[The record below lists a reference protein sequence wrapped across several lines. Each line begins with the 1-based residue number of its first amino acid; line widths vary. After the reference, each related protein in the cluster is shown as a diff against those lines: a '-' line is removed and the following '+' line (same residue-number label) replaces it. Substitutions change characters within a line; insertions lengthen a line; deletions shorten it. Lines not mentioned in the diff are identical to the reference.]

1 MRYHAS
7 PIAIGILML
16 QAPLSHAQTAP
27 QSQFEVASVK
37 LNSDCGDFRGGR
49 VPFSP
54 GRITM
59 ECTTLQNLI
68 QAAYVFF
75 ANGVSLNQEMAQISG
90 GPGWVQ
96 SDHYD
101 VAAKAEGA
109 AQVEQMMGPML
120 RTFLEDRFKLK
131 IHRETKE
138 TPIYALTVA
147 KSGLK
152 LQPVKEGGCTP
163 IDLNH
168 LPQPPVPGQPRP
180 NYCGNMSMRMS
191 PQGITMDARGLS
203 MKEFAQRL
211 SSMLDRKVVDKS
223 GIAGQFDF
231 HLEFAPD
238 ETTRGF
244 GGRDGAAAAA
254 GATPPAAPEG
264 PSVFSALQEQF
275 GLKLMP
281 DKGPVDFL
289 VIDHVEKPS
298 EN

>member
-1 MRYHAS
+1 MTYRAS
-7 PIAIGILML
+7 RIAIGILLM
-16 QAPLSHAQTAP
+16 QASLSRAQTP
-27 QSQFEVASVK
+27 PPHFEVASVK
-37 LNSDCGDFRGGR
+37 LNSDCGNFRGGR

-68 QAAYVFF
+68 QSAYVFF
-75 ANGVSLNQEMAQISG
+75 ANGVSLNQEMVQISG
-90 GPGWVQ
+90 GPGWVE
-96 SDHYD
+96 SDRYD

-109 AQVEQMMGPML
+109 AQVEQMMGPMMRAL
-120 RTFLEDRFKLK
+120 LEDRFKLK

-152 LQPVKEGGCTP
+152 LHPVKEGGCIP

-168 LPQPPVPGQPRP
+168 LPQPPEPGQPRP
-180 NYCGNMSMRMS
+180 NYCGNISMRMS

-211 SSMLDRKVVDKS
+211 SSILDRKVVDKS

-244 GGRDGAAAAA
+244 GGRGGAGEAAS
-254 GATPPAAPEG
+254 ATPEG

-281 DKGPVDFL
+281 DKGPVDSL

>member
-1 MRYHAS
+1 
-7 PIAIGILML
+7 
-16 QAPLSHAQTAP
+16 
-27 QSQFEVASVK
+27 VASIK
-37 LNSDCGDFRGGR
+37 LNPDCGSFRGGK

-54 GRITM
+54 GRLSM

-68 QAAYVFF
+68 QAAYGFF
-75 ANGVSLNQEMAQISG
+75 ANGVSLNQETLDITG

-101 VAAKAEGA
+101 LAAKAEGPA
-109 AQVEQMMGPML
+109 HVEQMMGPML
-120 RTFLEDRFKLK
+120 RALLEDRFKLK
-131 IHRETKE
+131 VHRETKE

-147 KSGLK
+147 KSGFK
-152 LQPVKEGGCTP
+152 LQPVKEGGCIP

-168 LPQPPVPGQPRP
+168 LPQPPEPGQPRP

-191 PQGITMDARGLS
+191 PQGVTMDTRGLT

-211 SSMLDRKVVDKS
+211 SSLLDRRVVDKS

-244 GGRDGAAAAA
+244 GGRGAGDAGGAAQ
-254 GATPPAAPEG
+254 PAAPEG
-264 PSVFSALQEQF
+264 PSVFGALQDQF
-275 GLKLMP
+275 GLKLIS
-281 DKGPVDFL
+281 DKGPVDSL